1 MERSNFRFTLDLRGS
16 SGGCQLDMKRGD
28 THRRLCI
35 TLSDGGCPYVITE
48 DVFAVLM
55 AKTPDDRLLYTSCDL
70 VNGEVICDLP
80 SAYTA
85 VEGLTRCELRLYD
98 APFTDEGDEEQLLT
112 TCTFIIR
119 IHPTVYNSGDE
130 LTVAGSV
137 EATALTNLL
146 VQTRETNLRAMQ
158 TASALE
164 DAQANGEFDG
174 VSATHRWEGTTLVVT
189 SGSGTSSADLRGEKG
204 EKGDKGD
211 KGDPGKL
218 GIDDSRAGEEAWSAL
233 HTVETLTAPF
243 SSSGNVVSC
252 NPVAGY
258 PMEVSVQEAA
268 TVTRCGKNLFDPA
281 TKLYEG
287 YVYMNGG
294 TTTQSVNYRYTAP
307 IPAAHLVGKTITL
320 NKCPGGQNPGMCFY
334 DADDTC
340 VGYGKGAALTV
351 PEGTSYLR
359 FSLNKEDALAGGIQ
373 LELGSA
379 ATEYTPYTADTYNV
393 ADTCEIPGIP
403 GENILFAY
411 AENAC
416 VPVTVSGRADP
427 VAETEKLKKQL
438 EELTR
443 RFEDV

>member
-1 MERSNFRFTLDLRGS
+1 MERSNFRFTLDIRDS

-48 DVFAVLM
+48 DVFVVLM

-137 EATALTNLL
+137 EATALTKLL

-287 YVYMNGG
+287 YVYMGSG
-294 TTTQSVNYRYTAP
+294 ITTNSPNYRYTDP
-307 IPAAHLVGKTITL
+307 IPAAHLVGRTITL

-334 DADDTC
+334 AADDTC
-340 VGYGKGAALTV
+340 ISYGKGTALTV

>member
-48 DVFAVLM
+48 DVFVALM
-55 AKTPDDRLLYTSCDL
+55 AKTPDGCLLYTECT
-70 VNGEVICDLP
+70 VENNEVICDLT

-85 VEGLTRCELRLYD
+85 TAGLDRCELRVYD
-98 APFTDEGDEEQLLT
+98 ISPTGEDGSKLLT
-112 TCTFIIR
+112 SCSFVIR
-119 IHPTVYNSGDE
+119 VHETVYNDDE
-130 LTVAGSV
+130 ELEVAGSV
-137 EATALTNLL
+137 EATALTRL
-146 VQTRETNLRAMQ
+146 VTETYELRDEVAKTMYQ
-158 TASALE
+158 LYE
-164 DAQANGEFDG
+164 KQQHGEFDG
-174 VSATHRWEGTTLVVT
+174 VSATHRWEGTTLVVS

-243 SSSGNVVSC
+243 SSSGNVVTC

-287 YVYMNGG
+287 YVYMGSG
-294 TTTQSVNYRYTAP
+294 ATTNSSNYRYTDP

-320 NKCPGGQNPGMCFY
+320 NKCPAGLNPGMCIY
-334 DADDTC
+334 AADGSHL
-340 VGYGKGAALTV
+340 VSGKGDAITV
-351 PEGTSYLR
+351 PEGASYLR
-359 FSLNKEDALAGGIQ
+359 FSLSKADAQAGNIQ

-379 ATEYTPYTADTYNV
+379 ATEYTPYTADTYNA

-416 VPVTVSGRADP
+416 VPVIVSGRADP